1 MKPATIR
8 DVADAAAV
16 SVAAVSRVLNDGPVA
31 EATRARVLDA
41 IERLDYRPRTAAR
54 ELRAARPS
62 TLGLVLADLANPFF
76 AQLADRIVWEARA
89 RGAQVVLLTT
99 REDARFEDEAIQA
112 LSSRRVAGVIAT
124 PTAANS
130 PAWSRLAELG
140 TRLVFVDRA
149 VEGVAADRVGIEN
162 EAIAYEATS
171 RLLALG
177 HVRVGIVA
185 GPEASST
192 GRERVQGYRRAL
204 ADHGVALD
212 TALVRYAP
220 FRGDEGADAVGA
232 LLALPDPV
240 TALLIANTAQSAACA
255 RRLRQAGIAVP
266 EAVSVIVFGD
276 EPWTEL
282 YDPPMTVVR
291 QPVAMLATHA
301 VELALRETGDPV
313 EVRAAATLVERSSVR
328 AR

>member
-162 EAIAYEATS
+162 EATSTFGKQAHERPGRCSVAEARPEHEGLQPFVFKQRRKVPATADF
-171 RLLALG
+171 LQHHG
-177 HVRVGIVA
+177 GQVRGI
-185 GPEASST
+185 GRKRIGRRQQGDEASP
-192 GRERVQGYRRAL
+192 GAKACGGGEARRA
-204 ADHGVALD
+204 G
-212 TALVRYAP
+212 
-220 FRGDEGADAVGA
+220 
-232 LLALPDPV
+232 
-240 TALLIANTAQSAACA
+240 
-255 RRLRQAGIAVP
+255 
-266 EAVSVIVFGD
+266 
-276 EPWTEL
+276 
-282 YDPPMTVVR
+282 
-291 QPVAMLATHA
+291 
-301 VELALRETGDPV
+301 
-313 EVRAAATLVERSSVR
+313 
-328 AR
+328 